1 MTAEILFPEI
11 CGLYGDVYNGKYMAM
26 ACPQGDFHFTPFTE
40 EPYFAGHP
48 VDLLYIGAMTE
59 DTQRRVL
66 EKLRPL
72 KARLEELIDAGVPIL
87 ATGNASELFAR
98 EIDYV
103 TEGVKASGLGIFDV
117 TVKTD
122 LFRRFNGKVL
132 GDMDGRTV
140 VGFHSQFSFLYGD
153 NSDSYFLKC
162 VRGVGLNPESKLEGL
177 RKKNLICTQ
186 LLGPLL
192 VLNPDFCAYFLSLA
206 GAEAQLPYPQAARAA
221 FDQRVKEFS
230 DPKIQFGRNR

>member
-11 CGLYGDVYNGKYMAM
+11 CGLYGDAYNGKYLAL
-26 ACPQGDFHFTPFTE
+26 ACPQGDFHYTPFTE
-40 EPYFAGHP
+40 EPYFASHP
-48 VDLLYIGAMTE
+48 VNLLYIGAMTE

-66 EKLRPL
+66 EKLWPF

-98 EIDYV
+98 EIDFV
-103 TEGVKASGLGIFDV
+103 TEGVKVQGLGIFDV

-132 GDMDGRTV
+132 GDMDGMTV
-140 VGFHSQFSFLYGD
+140 VGFKSQFSFLYGD

-192 VLNPDFCAYFLSLA
+192 VLNPDFCVYFLSLA
-206 GAEAQLPYPQAARAA
+206 GAEAQLPYPQAAQAA

-230 DPKIQFGRNR
+230 DPKIQFGHNR

>member
-11 CGLYGDVYNGKYMAM
+11 CGLYGDVYNGKYLAM
-26 ACPQGDFHFTPFTE
+26 ACPQGDFHYTPFTE
-40 EPYFAGHP
+40 EPYFATHP

-98 EIDYV
+98 EIDFI
-103 TEGVKASGLGIFDV
+103 TEGVKVQGLGIFDV

-132 GDMDGRTV
+132 GNLDGRTV
-140 VGFHSQFSFLYGD
+140 VGFKSQFSFLYGD

-177 RKKNLICTQ
+177 RKKNLICAQ

-192 VLNPDFCAYFLSLA
+192 VLNPDFCVYFLGLS
-206 GAEAQLPYPQAARAA
+206 GVEAQLPYPQAARAA
-221 FDQRVKEFS
+221 FEQRVKEFS
-230 DPKIQFGRNR
+230 DPKIQFGHNR

>member
-1 MTAEILFPEI
+1 MIAEILFPEV
-11 CGLYGDVYNGKYMAM
+11 CGLYGHAYNGNYLAM
-26 ACPQGDFHFTPFTE
+26 ACPDAEFHFTPLTE
-40 EPYFAGHP
+40 TPHFSDHP
-48 VDLLYIGAMTE
+48 VDLICIGTMAE

-66 EKLRPL
+66 DKLRPL
-72 KARLEELIDAGVPIL
+72 KGRLELLVEAGVPIL
-87 ATGNASELFAR
+87 ATGNAAELFSKR
-98 EIDYV
+98 IDYV
-103 TEGVKASGLGIFDV
+103 TEEKTAEGLGFFDV

-132 GDMDGRTV
+132 GDLDGMTV
-140 VGFHSQFSFLYGD
+140 VGFKSQFSFLYGD

-192 VLNPDFCAYFLSLA
+192 VLNPEFTEYFLGLA
-206 GAEAQLPYPQAARAA
+206 GVQARLPYREDAMAA
-221 FDQRVKEFS
+221 FRQRLKEFQ
-230 DPKIQFGRNR
+230 DPKIQFGHNR